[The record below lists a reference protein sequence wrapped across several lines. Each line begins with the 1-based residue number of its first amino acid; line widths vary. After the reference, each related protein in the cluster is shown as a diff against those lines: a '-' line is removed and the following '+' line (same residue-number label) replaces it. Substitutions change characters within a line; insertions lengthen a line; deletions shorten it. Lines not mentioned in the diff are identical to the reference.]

1 MRKEIDNSDL
11 ILYNRVQD
19 RLTEKI
25 TLFDTKYK
33 NVEFNFKYELL
44 KNMVDVKQAVQVRGY
59 YSLDRDGSLDL
70 TGSVNVLVYEM
81 SVEEIIL
88 NMINTANYREQKFI
102 CPYVGLNYH
111 EQICEIINDEI
122 SNIKKERNFPLL

>member
-1 MRKEIDNSDL
+1 MHTEIDNSEL

-19 RLTEKI
+19 RLNEKM
-25 TLFDTKYK
+25 TLFGK
-33 NVEFNFKYELL
+33 NAEFNFKYELL
-44 KNMVDVKQAVQVRGY
+44 KSIVDTKQPVQIRGY
-59 YSLDRDGSLDL
+59 YSLDKNESLDL

-81 SVEEIIL
+81 SVYEIIQ
-88 NMINTANYREQKFI
+88 NMIKTANFREQKFI

>member
-1 MRKEIDNSDL
+1 MHTEIDNSEL

-19 RLTEKI
+19 RLNEKMS
-25 TLFDTKYK
+25 LFGIEYK
-33 NVEFNFKYELL
+33 NAEFNFKYELL
-44 KNMVDVKQAVQVRGY
+44 KSIVDTKQAVQVRGY
-59 YSLDRDGSLDL
+59 YSLDKNESLDL

-81 SVEEIIL
+81 SVDEIIQ
-88 NMINTANYREQKFI
+88 NMIKTANFREQKFV

-122 SNIKKERNFPLL
+122 SNNKKERNFPLL

>member
-1 MRKEIDNSDL
+1 MHTEIDNSDL
-11 ILYNRVQD
+11 ILYQRIQD
-19 RLTEKI
+19 IITEKI
-25 TLFDTKYK
+25 TLFSTEYK

-81 SVEEIIL
+81 SVDEIIQ

-122 SNIKKERNFPLL
+122 SNIKKRRNFPLL